1 MNITNLF
8 DTDDFVSGSRSNN
21 PNYKGSF
28 KEVSEAFKAKNLSF
42 HVRIMEA
49 KTFSYPYHWH
59 TGEEELFIVL
69 EGEATVR
76 CNGEFKK
83 VKAGDLIYYGTGPES
98 VHQMYNHSDLPFKFF
113 ALSNV
118 DETEKCYYPDS
129 KKESSPQGPIQNGV
143 VVEYLKDEED
153 PSIYW
158 PKDKL

>member
-1 MNITNLF
+1 MNIMNLF
-8 DTDDFVSGSRSNN
+8 DPQGFESGSGAKKEKYR
-21 PNYKGSF
+21 GSF
-28 KEVSEAFKAKNLSF
+28 KEVSEIFKAKSLSF
-42 HVRIMEA
+42 HIRIMES

-76 CNGEFKK
+76 CHGEFRK
-83 VKAGDLIYYGTGPES
+83 VKEGDLIYYGTGPES
-98 VHQMYNHSDLPFKFF
+98 VHQMYNHTDLPFKFF
-113 ALSNV
+113 ALSNI

-129 KKESSPQGPIQNGV
+129 KKESSPDGPLQNGV
-143 VVEYLKDEED
+143 IVDYLKDEED